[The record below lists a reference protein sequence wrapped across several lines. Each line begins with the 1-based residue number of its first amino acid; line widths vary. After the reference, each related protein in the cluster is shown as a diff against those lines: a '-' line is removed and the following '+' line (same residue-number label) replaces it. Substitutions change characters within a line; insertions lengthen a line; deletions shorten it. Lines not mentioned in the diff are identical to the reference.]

1 LRAQTLLVASRSLT
15 HLVAGITQEDNV
27 WRANL
32 DADQLAG
39 YVEYRAPR
47 RAGAG
52 LVYARLSRLALPQS
66 EAETVDRFLDE
77 PASSPAS
84 NAPALDIAI
93 DDFQL
98 RGKRLGRI
106 EIEATNRRPPGDET
120 PREGPRDW
128 RLTRLALSVPEAT
141 LTATGRWAR
150 AAEADAKRRVTMD
163 FTLDVGDS
171 GALLER
177 LGTPKALRGGK
188 GRLVGQVSWL
198 GSPFTLDY
206 ASMGGQLALAME
218 AGQFLKAEPGAARL
232 LGVLSLQALPRRLLL
247 DFRDVFQQGFAFD
260 SVSGDVTI
268 AQGVAST
275 NNLRMRGVQ
284 AAVLMEGE
292 ANLQR
297 ETQDLKVVVVP
308 EINAGTASLAYAAI
322 NPAIGLGTFLAQ
334 LFLRKPLAEAGTRE
348 FHFTGSWDDPKVE
361 KIERKPPAEERPK
374 EQR

>member
-1 LRAQTLLVASRSLT
+1 
-15 HLVAGITQEDNV
+15 
-27 WRANL
+27 
-32 DADQLAG
+32 
-39 YVEYRAPR
+39 
-47 RAGAG
+47 
-52 LVYARLSRLALPQS
+52 
-66 EAETVDRFLDE
+66 
-77 PASSPAS
+77 
-84 NAPALDIAI
+84 
-93 DDFQL
+93 
-98 RGKRLGRI
+98 
-106 EIEATNRRPPGDET
+106 
-120 PREGPRDW
+120 
-128 RLTRLALSVPEAT
+128 
-141 LTATGRWAR
+141 
-150 AAEADAKRRVTMD
+150 
-163 FTLDVGDS
+163 
-171 GALLER
+171 
-177 LGTPKALRGGK
+177 
-188 GRLVGQVSWL
+188 
-198 GSPFTLDY
+198 
-206 ASMGGQLALAME
+206 MGGQLALAME

-348 FHFTGSWDDPKVE
+348 FHITGSWDDPKVE
-361 KIERKPPAEERPK
+361 KIERKPTAEERPK